1 MVGCECTTLPSG
13 HETTGTV
20 LDLSGADNR
29 QTIGYDSH
37 GGDNQKVRDRPYT
50 LHKYQCLD
58 DAELTY
64 ATGTSDFRAG
74 GQPVAPPERYDG
86 LVSQRRGRSRR
97 RGLRCR
103 DAQVL
108 PVGHLA

>member
-1 MVGCECTTLPSG
+1 MPKVISCPDGRVAHPHPTTARVIAVVGCGCATLPSG

-29 QTIGYDSH
+29 QTIGYDYH

-50 LHKYQCLD
+50 LHECRCLD

-64 ATGTSDFRAG
+64 ATGTSGF
-74 GQPVAPPERYDG
+74 
-86 LVSQRRGRSRR
+86 
-97 RGLRCR
+97 
-103 DAQVL
+103 
-108 PVGHLA
+108 